1 MLCYTDSGVDK
12 MISKK
17 DLLKTMNISYGQLYR
32 WKREGLIP
40 DSWFIKQAVSTGQET
55 YFDENLIIP
64 RIKKILE
71 LKDIYQFEEMKP
83 FFDEAE
89 TNKTYTFK
97 EALISNRIDP
107 VLLKLYYKNHD
118 ATSITELAILAL
130 LTKYDNYLNAIDYL
144 NYNYHEVSPTGYE
157 LLVLFNDNNYYL
169 LIQSSACLI
178 DTKLKVVIR
187 EQIEDEIKEIAK
199 ELKGES

>member
-1 MLCYTDSGVDK
+1 

-40 DSWFIKQAVSTGQET
+40 DAWFIKQAVSTGQET

-83 FFDEAE
+83 FFDEE
-89 TNKTYTFK
+89 KNTNIYTFK
-97 EALISNRIDP
+97 EAIISNRIDP
-107 VLLKLYYKNHD
+107 VLLKIYYKNHEQV
-118 ATSITELAILAL
+118 TITELAILGL

-144 NYNYHEVSPTGYE
+144 NCDYSMISPTGYE
-157 LLVLFNDNNYYL
+157 FLIVFNDNQYYL
-169 LIQSSACLI
+169 LIQDGACLI
-178 DTKLKVVIR
+178 DHKLKVVIK
-187 EQIEDEIKEIAK
+187 ESIEDEIKEIAK
-199 ELKGES
+199 ELKGGL